1 MITNKVPRTKEQ
13 EITLEELEYLSQFVT
28 EEVPIFGEGKGGKIS
43 QFIFDYSKEQF
54 ELHNVDNDWELS
66 LNPLKGLISIFS
78 YKSKKEYLE
87 ILEKYSVNDLVKTS
101 LQKIRLKLEGGDDF
115 TKDQTTIQSNL
126 DVSEFR
132 PLKLEQEWK
141 KKLTKICFDYGRLVD
156 FKRQLNYLEGIELKT
171 DWLKLIVE
179 NLEFEH
185 PFYRDNF
192 GTFVMKQNVDYFFRR
207 LSEVCGGETEGLE
220 FLKTIIPLG
229 NILEK
234 NFFDNTEVAIY
245 LFEKIGVENFSKEEI
260 IYLYTKVHEQMTSTE
275 YPIIKWKYFWEHQ
288 NEIFSQKG
296 ITKRIQFKIQIGRFI
311 RLKEYFDEDF
321 DKKDNLF
328 EKFILNNKYLDL
340 TIDCFSLEDSFKSIL
355 GSGWILP
362 LLELLE
368 GENQLPDHIH
378 FGDKLTKN
386 KSELINFLESGL
398 KLKIF
403 PID

>member
-1 MITNKVPRTKEQ
+1 M
-13 EITLEELEYLSQFVT
+13 EYLSQFVT
-28 EEVPIFGEGKGGKIS
+28 EEVPIFGESSGGKIS
-43 QFIFDYSKEQF
+43 QFMFDYSKEQF

-66 LNPLKGLISIFS
+66 LNPLKKLIAIFD

-115 TKDQTTIQSNL
+115 TEDQTTIQSNL

-132 PLKLEQEWK
+132 PLKLEQEWT
-141 KKLTKICFDYGRLVD
+141 KKLTKICFDYGRLID
-156 FKRQLNYLEGIELKT
+156 FKQQLNHLEGVELKT

-179 NLEFEH
+179 NLEFER

-192 GTFVMKQNVDYFFRR
+192 GTFVMKQNVDYFFRK
-207 LSEVCGGETEGLE
+207 LTEVCGGDTEGLE

-245 LFEKIGVENFSKEEI
+245 LFEKIEVENFSKEEI
-260 IYLYTKVHEQMTSTE
+260 IYLYTKVYQQMTDTK
-275 YPIIKWKYFWEHQ
+275 YPIIKWKYFWELQ
-288 NEIFSQKG
+288 DKIFSQKG
-296 ITKRIQFKIQIGRFI
+296 ITERIQFKIQIGRFI
-311 RLKEYFDEDF
+311 HLKEYFDKE
-321 DKKDNLF
+321 DNLF

-355 GSGWILP
+355 RSGLTFP

-368 GENQLPDHIH
+368 GEDQLPDHIH
-378 FGDKLTKN
+378 FSDKIVKN
-386 KSELINFLESGL
+386 KSELINFLESGI

>member
-1 MITNKVPRTKEQ
+1 MITNEIKRTKEQ
-13 EITLEELEYLSQFVT
+13 EIILEELDYLSQFVT
-28 EEVPIFGEGKGGKIS
+28 EEVPIFGKSNTGKIS
-43 QFIFDYSKEQF
+43 GFFFDYSKEQF
-54 ELHNVDNDWELS
+54 ELHNSDTLG
-66 LNPLKGLISIFS
+66 LNPLKRLIAIFN
-78 YKSKKEYLE
+78 YETQKEYLK
-87 ILEKYSVNDLVKTS
+87 ILDKYSINDLVKTS
-101 LQKIRLKLEGGDDF
+101 LQKIRLELEGGKDF

-141 KKLTKICFDYGRLVD
+141 KKLTKICFDYGRLID
-156 FKRQLNYLEGIELKT
+156 FKRKLNYLEGVELKT

-179 NLEFEH
+179 NLEFER

-207 LSEVCGGETEGLE
+207 LTEVCGGETEGLE
-220 FLKTIIPLG
+220 FVKTIIPLG

-245 LFEKIGVENFSKEEI
+245 LFEKIGVDNFSKKEI

-296 ITKRIQFKIQIGRFI
+296 ITERIQFKIKIGHFI
-311 RLKEYFDEDF
+311 RLKEYFDEE
-321 DKKDNLF
+321 DNLF

-368 GENQLPDHIH
+368 GEDQLPDHIH
-378 FGDKLTKN
+378 FSDKIVKN
-386 KSELINFLESGL
+386 KSELINFLESGI

>member
-28 EEVPIFGEGKGGKIS
+28 EEVPIFGEGSGGKIS
-43 QFIFDYSKEQF
+43 QFMFDYSKEQF

-66 LNPLKGLISIFS
+66 LNPLKKLIAIFD

-115 TKDQTTIQSNL
+115 TEDQTTIQSNL

-132 PLKLEQEWK
+132 PLKLEQEWT
-141 KKLTKICFDYGRLVD
+141 KKLTKICFDYGRLID
-156 FKRQLNYLEGIELKT
+156 FKQQLNHLEGVELKT

-179 NLEFEH
+179 NLEFER

-192 GTFVMKQNVDYFFRR
+192 GTFVMKQNVDYFFRK
-207 LSEVCGGETEGLE
+207 LTEVCGGDTEGLE

-245 LFEKIGVENFSKEEI
+245 LFEKIEVENFSKEEI
-260 IYLYTKVHEQMTSTE
+260 IYLYTKVYQQMTDTK
-275 YPIIKWKYFWEHQ
+275 YPIIKWKYFWELQ
-288 NEIFSQKG
+288 DKIFSQKG
-296 ITKRIQFKIQIGRFI
+296 ITERIQFKIQIGRFI
-311 RLKEYFDEDF
+311 HLKEYFDKE
-321 DKKDNLF
+321 DNLF

-355 GSGWILP
+355 RSGLTFP

-368 GENQLPDHIH
+368 GEDQLPDHIH
-378 FGDKLTKN
+378 FSDKIVKN
-386 KSELINFLESGL
+386 KSELINFLESGI

>member
-1 MITNKVPRTKEQ
+1 M
-13 EITLEELEYLSQFVT
+13 
-28 EEVPIFGEGKGGKIS
+28 
-43 QFIFDYSKEQF
+43 
-54 ELHNVDNDWELS
+54 S
-66 LNPLKGLISIFS
+66 LNPLKKLIAIFD

-115 TKDQTTIQSNL
+115 TEDQTTIQSNL

-132 PLKLEQEWK
+132 PLKLEQEWT
-141 KKLTKICFDYGRLVD
+141 KKLTKICFDYGRLID
-156 FKRQLNYLEGIELKT
+156 FKQQLNHLEGVELKT

-179 NLEFEH
+179 NLEFER

-192 GTFVMKQNVDYFFRR
+192 GTFVMKQNVDYFFRK
-207 LSEVCGGETEGLE
+207 LTEVCGGDTEGLE

-245 LFEKIGVENFSKEEI
+245 LFEKIEVENFSKEEI
-260 IYLYTKVHEQMTSTE
+260 IYLYTKVYQQMTDTK
-275 YPIIKWKYFWEHQ
+275 YPIIKWKYFWELQ
-288 NEIFSQKG
+288 DKIFSQKG
-296 ITKRIQFKIQIGRFI
+296 ITERIQFKIQIGRFI
-311 RLKEYFDEDF
+311 HLKEYFDKE
-321 DKKDNLF
+321 DNLF

-355 GSGWILP
+355 RSGLTFP

-368 GENQLPDHIH
+368 GEDQLPDHIH
-378 FGDKLTKN
+378 FSDKIVKN
-386 KSELINFLESGL
+386 KSELINFLESGI